1 MRKGLL
7 TIAGIAAVAV
17 AIVGISATYVVH
29 QTEQALVLQLG
40 EPRKV
45 VKEPGLHFK
54 LPFIQNVV
62 FYDNRVLDFDA
73 DVQELIASDQK
84 RLVVDSFAR
93 FRIVDPLRF
102 YQAVGSEAVVR
113 ARLDSI
119 VNASLRNVLGSVPL
133 ATVLTSQRAELMAQT
148 AQIVNGE
155 AKSFGIEVLDVR
167 MRRVDLPEANSQAIF
182 SRMRTEREREAT
194 ELRAQGAELAQ
205 RIRSRADRERTV
217 LLAEARREAQIARG
231 EGDATASKIFA
242 DSFGQDAAFFDF
254 YRSLQAY
261 RVALG
266 NSDTTMLLS
275 PNGEFFRYFGSD
287 GTLNLPG
294 GNGVAPAAPAPARAP
309 AAPAP
314 APAG

>member
-93 FRIVDPLRF
+93 SAALLSGGG
-102 YQAVGSEAVVR
+102 VGSGG
-113 ARLDSI
+113 AR
-119 VNASLRNVLGSVPL
+119 
-133 ATVLTSQRAELMAQT
+133 
-148 AQIVNGE
+148 
-155 AKSFGIEVLDVR
+155 
-167 MRRVDLPEANSQAIF
+167 
-182 SRMRTEREREAT
+182 
-194 ELRAQGAELAQ
+194 
-205 RIRSRADRERTV
+205 
-217 LLAEARREAQIARG
+217 
-231 EGDATASKIFA
+231 
-242 DSFGQDAAFFDF
+242 
-254 YRSLQAY
+254 
-261 RVALG
+261 
-266 NSDTTMLLS
+266 
-275 PNGEFFRYFGSD
+275 
-287 GTLNLPG
+287 
-294 GNGVAPAAPAPARAP
+294 
-309 AAPAP
+309 
-314 APAG
+314 PAG

>member
-7 TIAGIAAVAV
+7 TIGAIVVAAAAV
-17 AIVGISATYVVH
+17 VGISSTYVVH
-29 QTEQALVLQLG
+29 QTEQALVLQFG

-45 VKEPGLHFK
+45 VQEPGLHFK
-54 LPFIQNVV
+54 LPFVQNVV
-62 FYDNRVLDFDA
+62 YYDNRVLDFDA

-93 FRIVDPLRF
+93 FRITDPLRF

-133 ATVLTSQRAELMAQT
+133 GTVLTSQRAQLMSQT
-148 AQIVNGE
+148 AAIVNNE
-155 AKSFGIEVLDVR
+155 AKNFGIEVLDVR

-182 SRMRTEREREAT
+182 NRMRTEREREAT

-231 EGDATASKIFA
+231 EGDAQASRIFA
-242 DSFGQDAAFFDF
+242 ESFGKDAAFFDF

-261 RVALG
+261 RTALG
-266 NSDTTMLLS
+266 NADTTMVLT
-275 PNGEFFRYFGSD
+275 PEGDFFRYFGAD
-287 GTLNLPG
+287 GQLRLPG
-294 GNGVAPAAPAPARAP
+294 GTLAA
-309 AAPAP
+309 
-314 APAG
+314 GN

>member
-45 VKEPGLHFK
+45 VKDPGLHFK

-133 ATVLTSQRAELMAQT
+133 SSVLTSQRADLMAQT

-294 GNGVAPAAPAPARAP
+294 GNGVAPAAPAPA
-309 AAPAP
+309 
-314 APAG
+314 PAG

>member
-17 AIVGISATYVVH
+17 AIVGISASYVVH

-133 ATVLTSQRAELMAQT
+133 SSVLTSQRAELMAQT

-261 RVALG
+261 RAALG

-294 GNGVAPAAPAPARAP
+294 GNGAAPAAL
-309 AAPAP
+309 AP

>member
-7 TIAGIAAVAV
+7 TIGAIVAAAAAV
-17 AIVGISATYVVH
+17 VGISSTYVVH
-29 QTEQALVLQLG
+29 QTEQALVLQFG

-45 VKEPGLHFK
+45 VQEPGLHFK
-54 LPFIQNVV
+54 LPFVQNVV
-62 FYDNRVLDFDA
+62 YYDNRVLDFDA

-93 FRIVDPLRF
+93 FRITDPLRF

-133 ATVLTSQRAELMAQT
+133 GTVLTSQRAQLMSQT
-148 AQIVNGE
+148 AAIVNNE
-155 AKSFGIEVLDVR
+155 AKNFGIEVLDVR
-167 MRRVDLPEANSQAIF
+167 MRLKIAWLLASGRSTR
-182 SRMRTEREREAT
+182 RMRTEREREAT

-231 EGDATASKIFA
+231 EGDAQASRIFA
-242 DSFGQDAAFFDF
+242 ESFGKDAAFFDF

-261 RVALG
+261 RTALG
-266 NSDTTMLLS
+266 NADTTMVLT
-275 PNGEFFRYFGSD
+275 PEGDFFRYFGAD
-287 GTLNLPG
+287 GQLRLPG
-294 GNGVAPAAPAPARAP
+294 TPAA
-309 AAPAP
+309 
-314 APAG
+314 GN